1 MDNFK
6 IFCDKYGGA
15 IIGFIVGLT
24 LSIILLCTDLYK
36 FVIGIAL
43 IVVCI
48 YLGNYVQRNKEN
60 VKEKTKNFI
69 DKL

>member
-6 IFCDKYGGA
+6 AFCDKYGGA
-15 IIGFIVGLT
+15 IIGFVVGIVLA
-24 LSIILLCTDLYK
+24 ILLFCTELYK
-36 FVIGIAL
+36 FIIAIAL
-43 IVVCI
+43 IIACV
-48 YLGNYVQRNKEN
+48 YFGNYVQRNKES

>member
-6 IFCDKYGGA
+6 VFCEKYGGA
-15 IIGFIVGLT
+15 IIGLLVG
-24 LSIILLCTDLYK
+24 IILAILLVCTDLYK
-36 FVIGIAL
+36 FIIGIAL
-43 IVVCI
+43 IAACVYV
-48 YLGNYVQRNKEN
+48 GNYIQRNKES

>member
-6 IFCDKYGGA
+6 AFCDKYGGA
-15 IIGFIVGLT
+15 IIGFIVGIVLA
-24 LSIILLCTDLYK
+24 ILLFCTELYK
-36 FVIGIAL
+36 FIIAIAL
-43 IVVCI
+43 IIACV
-48 YLGNYVQRNKEN
+48 YFGNYIQRNKES